1 MDDELWLGE
10 DYRRGVTVVAQQE
23 HTSLWQRFVRF
34 ITGGETSDRS
44 ASTGR
49 PGKMSQSDEKAS
61 SEESKPTGDIRK
73 GASSTSGRAN
83 DESAAAAGREGKD
96 AFSALDLRDRVV
108 VMLLFDQVV
117 PIEQVAAAW
126 RHWKEDAIDT
136 PDTLW
141 RVLALLPGVDREAVY
156 AEAARVYAFEPVD
169 FNMYSA
175 RALLR
180 KRRSAFTRAQW
191 KQMIDLN
198 VAPVRTEY
206 DDKKEVAS
214 WVFATHD
221 PARPAVKHL
230 LDDLNVAS
238 HVLRYASEKAI
249 EQVFADAFPR
259 LASERVKQRPLPQT
273 PHGAEAREKSRRFL
287 ENLADGAPFVE
298 AALRE
303 MDEGFNHRSQTKKP
317 SSQLPGDTSRQDR
330 TDESALSLR
339 GDELPLPAKLFDEVL
354 AEVVQNGAKAA
365 YLFANTQ
372 GQLAIYHRRNNT
384 LRHWR
389 TETHVSAEAAL
400 DFVSGRVLSLRTTQE
415 NDEEI
420 MERWEA
426 NGRVTFRP
434 SIVPAGS
441 LPGALPVSD
450 DTEVIVIEVVR

>member
-1 MDDELWLGE
+1 MG
-10 DYRRGVTVVAQQE
+10 QQE
-23 HTSLWQRFVRF
+23 QTSLWQRFVRF
-34 ITGGETSDRS
+34 IAGGETSDRS
-44 ASTGR
+44 ASAER
-49 PGKMSQSDEKAS
+49 SEKVSQSEEKAS
-61 SEESKPTGDIRK
+61 SDESNPTGDVRK
-73 GASSTSGRAN
+73 GTNSTAGRAN
-83 DESAAAAGREGKD
+83 DEFAVSADRQGRE

-117 PIEQVAAAW
+117 HIEQVAAAW
-126 RHWKEDAIDT
+126 RYWKDDDVDT

-191 KQMIDLN
+191 RRMIDLN

-206 DDKKEVAS
+206 DDKKEVTS

-230 LDDLNVAS
+230 LADLNVAS
-238 HVLRYASEKAI
+238 HILRYASEKAI
-249 EQVFADAFPR
+249 EEVFADAFPR
-259 LASERVKQRPLPQT
+259 LASERVKQRPLPRIPQ
-273 PHGAEAREKSRRFL
+273 GAEAREESRRFL

-303 MDEGFNHRSQTKKP
+303 MDEGFSRSQTKKP
-317 SSQLPGDTSRQDR
+317 SSLLPRETPRLDR
-330 TDESALSLR
+330 TDESSLSSK
-339 GDELPLPAKLFDEVL
+339 GEGLPIPAKLFDEVL
-354 AEVVQNGAKAA
+354 AEAVQNGAKAA
-365 YLFANTQ
+365 YLFANAQ
-372 GQLAIYHRRNNT
+372 DQLAIYHRRNNT
-384 LRHWR
+384 FRHWR
-389 TETHVSAEAAL
+389 TETHVSAEAVL
-400 DFVSGRVLSLRTTQE
+400 DFVSGRILSLRTTQE

-426 NGRVTFRP
+426 GRRVTFRP
-434 SIVPAGS
+434 SIVPAGNIPGT
-441 LPGALPVSD
+441 LPASD